1 MDNLLSQLRGMGL
14 RLALRDEFTVR
25 AGPKSMLNDNTRAL
39 IWSRKDELLALLKAE
54 LPLCKR
60 LKGHHP
66 IRAIIAIRCAPISF
80 GCRRYFGLSLLF
92 SPF

>member
-54 LPLCKR
+54 LPPEEAKKEPL
-60 LKGHHP
+60 
-66 IRAIIAIRCAPISF
+66 APGERFRKALF
-80 GCRRYFGLSLLF
+80 GE
-92 SPF
+92 